1 MTPKRLVLFS
11 GLGGD
16 GRLMRPLQIPDIDVS
31 TPDYVEAALDED
43 LPHYAARM
51 AELNRISVSDVVG
64 GASFGGML
72 AAEIARQR
80 PVAGLILLGTCLQP
94 QRLPWSYKWAE
105 RIGRLIPNHALD
117 LRCWK
122 LLLRWRFAP
131 VTIEAEQCLISMA
144 AFCPASRIRA
154 FSRMAI
160 NWAGVD
166 QVDCPVL
173 AIHGDRDR
181 IIPLACSEPGVVLR
195 NAGHA
200 FTLTHAEETIVAIEE
215 FLTKVSV

>member
-1 MTPKRLVLFS
+1 LC
-11 GLGGD
+11 
-16 GRLMRPLQIPDIDVS
+16 
-31 TPDYVEAALDED
+31 
-43 LPHYAARM
+43 YAART
-51 AELNRISVSDVVG
+51 AETNGISVSDVVG

-94 QRLPWSYKWAE
+94 RRLPWSYKWAE
-105 RIGRLIPNHALD
+105 RIGRLMPNKGLE

-122 LLLRWRFAP
+122 PFLRWRFAP
-131 VTIEAEQCLISMA
+131 MTTEAEQCLIAMA
-144 AFCPASRIRA
+144 ALCPASRIRA
-154 FSRMAI
+154 FARMAI
-160 NWAGVD
+160 HWAGVD
-166 QVDCPVL
+166 QVGCPVL

-181 IIPLACSEPGVVLR
+181 IIPVACSEHGVVLR

-215 FLTKVSV
+215 FLKTKVSV